1 VITRIDLRGRDLE
14 ASRPSTEQTDPRALV
29 PRAELDVE
37 AALAAVRPIVEDVR
51 HRGEAALIELAAK
64 FDGVRL
70 TAARVPESALGEA
83 LDGLDPQVRAALEES
98 IRRARKVHRDQ
109 RRTDTTTRVVDGG
122 TVTER
127 WVPVDRVGLYVPG
140 GRAVY
145 PSSVVMNVVPA
156 QEAGVGSLAVASPPQ
171 KEFGG
176 LPHPTILAACAL
188 LGVNEV
194 YAVGGAQ
201 AVAMFAYG
209 YRDAS
214 GNVVC
219 RRADLV
225 TGPGNIYVVAAK
237 RLLKGVIGI
246 DAEAGPTE
254 IMVVADETADP
265 GIVAA
270 DLISQAEHDP
280 QAAAVLVT
288 DSEELAGDVVKEL
301 EPRVAAT
308 RHAER
313 IREALSG
320 RQSAIVL
327 VDDIDAALVVA
338 NGYAAEHLEI
348 QTRDSAADAAKV
360 RNAGAVFVGAFAPVS
375 LGDYLAG
382 SNHVLPTGG
391 CACHSSG
398 LSVQSFLR
406 GIHVV
411 DYTREAL
418 AEASELVVA
427 LANAEDLPAHGEAVT
442 ARFEDR
448 RTDREA

>member
-1 VITRIDLRGRDLE
+1 MQ
-14 ASRPSTEQTDPRALV
+14 PDPRALV

-37 AALAAVRPIVEDVR
+37 AALAVVRPIVEDVR
-51 HRGEAALIELAAK
+51 HRGEAALIEYAAR
-64 FDGVRL
+64 FDGVEL
-70 TAARVPESALGEA
+70 EQVLVPAAALAEA
-83 LDGLDPQVRAALEES
+83 AEQLDPQVRAALEES
-98 IRRARKVHRDQ
+98 IRRARTVHRDQ
-109 RRTDTTTRVVDGG
+109 RRTDTTTQVVEGG
-122 TVTER
+122 SVTER

-171 KEFGG
+171 KEYGG

-188 LGVNEV
+188 LGVDEV
-194 YAVGGAQ
+194 YAAGGAQ

-209 YRDAS
+209 YRDAD
-214 GNVVC
+214 GTTVC

-225 TGPGNIYVVAAK
+225 TGPGNIYVAAAK

-254 IMVVADETADP
+254 IMVVADATADP

-280 QAAAVLVT
+280 LAAAVLVT
-288 DSEELAGDVVKEL
+288 DSVELADEVVKEL
-301 EPRVAAT
+301 EVRVAAT
-308 RHAER
+308 KHSER
-313 IREALSG
+313 IRESLAG

-327 VDDIDAALVVA
+327 VDDIEAALIVA

-348 QTRDSAADAAKV
+348 QTRNSAGDAAKV
-360 RNAGAVFVGAFAPVS
+360 RNAGAVFVGSFAPVS

-411 DYTREAL
+411 DYTRDAL
-418 AEASELVVA
+418 AEASGLVVA

-442 ARFEDR
+442 ARFEER
-448 RTDREA
+448 G